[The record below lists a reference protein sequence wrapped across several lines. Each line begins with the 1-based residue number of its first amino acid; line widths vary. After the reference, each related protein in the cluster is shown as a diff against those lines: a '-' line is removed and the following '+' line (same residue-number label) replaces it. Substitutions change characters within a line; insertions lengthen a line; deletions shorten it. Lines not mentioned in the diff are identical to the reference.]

1 MLKTFTR
8 IVFLGLVFSYS
19 LFAAPGDESKYDNIK
34 NTKVSIILKEVSIE
48 QAFQLIE
55 KNTSFR
61 FAFDEKDI
69 DPSLR
74 ISNSDKN
81 IPLSELLLKISEK
94 SQLKFKQINN
104 TINVYKNSSSEGLA
118 NESIR
123 HFKVGG
129 QILNEEDGTPLA
141 GVSIRVSGSNIGII
155 SDLEGDFE
163 LTIPGQSARLLI
175 SYVGFETI
183 KVDVAPSMT
192 NLRVGMK
199 TDLKSLND
207 VVVVGTRFNPRSVL
221 DSPVPIDNI
230 SSQELEA
237 TGQLTLD
244 QMINFKMQSF
254 NASQQTISDATAHF
268 NPADLRGL
276 GPSRTLVLINGKRK
290 NPSALVYINDTPGKG
305 EVGVDMQSIPI
316 GAVERVE
323 ILRDGASAQ
332 YGSDA
337 IAGVINIILKEDTEI
352 TSINAF
358 SGITTKGDGLHYG
371 LSANTGF
378 ELPRDGF
385 LNITTSF
392 KEQEYT
398 NRAGSPG
405 KDEFLNDE
413 NFEHWVAE
421 NPDLGMIVGQ
431 PDMSTFDVFY
441 NADIPINDNSEL
453 YSFGGITLRKGSSFA
468 LYRTPYWVPDPDHI
482 FHKDDEVYNGFHPT
496 FETDI
501 KDHTLGFGVRSK
513 IRDWAVDISAVSGAN
528 TVDYHIGQTMNPA
541 LGRQSPTRFE
551 AGGYE
556 FQNFVSNV
564 DLFKRVGDFNIGFGS
579 EFRTERF
586 QAFAGEPA
594 SYEGNGAISFPGIR
608 PTDEVNENRYNVG
621 VYTDLEYDNEV
632 ILIGG
637 AARFE
642 NYDDFG
648 KNFTWKINSRYRPFG
663 DLIAIRASASTGF
676 RAPSLHQIY
685 LSNVQTL
692 VSDGTISNQG
702 TFSNHSPV
710 IRELEVP
717 NLTQESSINLS
728 VGTAIQPISK
738 LEVTLD
744 YYDIRVNNR
753 ILFTNEIGSD
763 GDPNTFTALE
773 DTLSS
778 YEVTSLKFFINAADT
793 RTKGIDAVATYRD
806 ILFGNGMLDISF
818 AANLN
823 STSIVSAI
831 RTPDPIAASGNEIFN
846 RKEQARIISARPA
859 SKLLL
864 GMDYGLGKFS
874 AGLRFTRFG
883 EVTWKHA
890 EDPGKDQTFSAKL
903 ITDLNMEYRLSHTAT
918 FGLSINNIFNVY
930 PDEVD
935 PKGDPITNLGGRFKY
950 AWEVN
955 QFGYLG
961 TTVSAKISI
970 KFH

>member
-1 MLKTFTR
+1 MLKTSTR
-8 IVFLGLVFSYS
+8 IFFLGLIFSSS
-19 LFAAPGDESKYDNIK
+19 LFAAPISEGKFDNIK
-34 NTKVSIILKEVSIE
+34 NTKVSIILREASIE
-48 QAFQLIE
+48 QAFKLIE
-55 KNTSFR
+55 KNTNFR
-61 FAFDEKDI
+61 FAFDQRDI
-69 DPSLR
+69 DPDLT

-104 TINVYKNSSSEGLA
+104 TINVYKSSRV
-118 NESIR
+118 NEEAKGSLK
-123 HFKVGG
+123 HFKVAG
-129 QILNEEDGTPLA
+129 QISNEEDGSPLT
-141 GVSIRVSGSNIGII
+141 GVSIRVSGSSIGII
-155 SDLEGDFE
+155 SDIDGNFE
-163 LTIPGQSARLLI
+163 LTIPGQTAKLLI

-183 KVDVAPSMT
+183 KVDVEPSM
-192 NLRVGMK
+192 NHLSVGMK
-199 TDLKSLND
+199 TDLQSLND

-254 NASQQTISDATAHF
+254 NASQQTVSDATAHF

-337 IAGVINIILKEDTEI
+337 IAGVINIILKEDTDV

-358 SGITTKGDGLHYG
+358 SGITTEGDGLSYG

-398 NRAGSPG
+398 NRAGKPG

-413 NFEHWVAE
+413 NFEDWVMA

-441 NADIPINDNSEL
+441 NADVPLNDNSEL
-453 YSFGGITLRKGSSFA
+453 YSFGGVTLRKGTSFA
-468 LYRTPYWVPDPDHI
+468 LYRTPYWVPDPDNI

-501 KDHTLGFGVRSK
+501 KDHTLGLGVRSK
-513 IRDWAVDISAVSGAN
+513 IRDWSVDISAVSGAN
-528 TVDYHIGQTMNPA
+528 TVAYHIGQTMNPA

-556 FQNFVSNV
+556 FKNFVNNI
-564 DLFKRVGDFNIGFGS
+564 DLFKRVDHFNIGFGS

-586 QAFAGEPA
+586 QAFAGEEA
-594 SYEGNGAISFPGIR
+594 SYEGDGAISFPGIR
-608 PTDEVNENRYNVG
+608 PSDQVDENRYNVG
-621 VYTDLEYDNEV
+621 VYTDLEFDNDI

-648 KNFTWKINSRYRPFG
+648 KNFTWKVNSRYKPFG
-663 DLIAIRASASTGF
+663 NILALRASASTGF

-702 TFSNHSPV
+702 TFNNHSPV

-717 NLTQESSINLS
+717 NLTQENSLNFS
-728 VGTAIQPISK
+728 VGMALQPISK
-738 LEVTLD
+738 LEITLD

-753 ILFTNEIGSD
+753 ILFTNELGSD
-763 GDPNTFTALE
+763 GNPDTLTALE

-778 YEVTSLKFFINAADT
+778 YQVTSLKFFINAADT
-793 RTKGIDAVATYRD
+793 RTKGIDAVATMRE
-806 ILFGNGMLDISF
+806 IALGNGLIDISF

-823 STSIVSAI
+823 ATSIESAI
-831 RTPDPIAASGNEIFN
+831 RTPPPIANSGNEIFN

-859 SKLLL
+859 SKFHL
-864 GMDYGLGKFS
+864 GVDYVLGKFS
-874 AGLRFTRFG
+874 TGLRFTRFG
-883 EVTWKHA
+883 DVTWKHA
-890 EDPGKDQTFSAKL
+890 EDPAKDQTFSAKI
-903 ITDLNMEYRLSHTAT
+903 ITDLNLNYRLSRTT
-918 FGLSINNIFNVY
+918 SLGVSVNNLFNVY
-930 PDEVD
+930 PDEID

-961 TTVSAKISI
+961 TMILLKIHCN
-970 KFH
+970 F